1 MVEWFESSV
10 ILVILREKNLKCI
23 FLVFLHFF
31 MKNIFILWQGVFTG
45 KDCPSDSMKIN
56 HAVVVVGYDSV
67 NHEEYWIVKN
77 SWGTKWGK
85 DGYIYIKR
93 NTGKKYGV
101 CAINAWGRLLV
112 KRK

>member
-1 MVEWFESSV
+1 
-10 ILVILREKNLKCI
+10 
-23 FLVFLHFF
+23 

-67 NHEEYWIVKN
+67 DHEEYWIVKN

-112 KRK
+112 KKK